1 MLMTTAISKE
11 AIAQSERAN
20 GGFRVIARWVQGQ
33 CRDGSCWPTVSPLPS
48 SSPSP
53 TSSLRDIRS
62 VFINI
67 APRRLMLT
75 NGVVAAAIITV
86 TDLSSQVGFMYLL
99 TRSAVKIHIIL
110 LSLFLPGIAAWF
122 VI

>member
-1 MLMTTAISKE
+1 
-11 AIAQSERAN
+11 
-20 GGFRVIARWVQGQ
+20 
-33 CRDGSCWPTVSPLPS
+33 
-48 SSPSP
+48 
-53 TSSLRDIRS
+53 
-62 VFINI
+62 
-67 APRRLMLT
+67 MLT
-75 NGVVAAAIITV
+75 NGVAAAAIITV